1 MHIFNPELRQP
12 SPINSRATRSSS
24 HEGLLWQIR
33 VFDIVQFLFSTD
45 VFMIPSIIT
54 LLLIIFYKLKISL
67 LLSTKAVIL
76 QYTSGSCFVKML

>member
-12 SPINSRATRSSS
+12 SPINSPATRSSS

-76 QYTSGSCFVKML
+76 QYTSG

>member
-12 SPINSRATRSSS
+12 SPINPPATRSSS

-76 QYTSGSCFVKML
+76 QYTSG